1 MTKIRLIET
10 AFRDA
15 HQSLLATR
23 MRTRDMLPIAEEMD
37 KVGFFSLES
46 WGGAT
51 FDTCIRYLNED
62 PWERLRDLKELV
74 TKTPLQML
82 LRGQNLVGY
91 KHYPDDV
98 VREFVEKAY
107 TNGVDVFRIFDALND
122 IRNMEM
128 SIKVAKEQDAHV
140 QGTISYTTSPYHTI
154 DKYVEFAKELEAL
167 ECDSLAIKDMAGL
180 ISPHDT
186 YELIKTLK
194 EETDLLINLHCH
206 CTSGMTPMSYY
217 AACQAGVDLL
227 DTAISPLSWGA
238 SQPPTESVVAALQKT
253 PYDTELDLKAL
264 TKIKKYFEE
273 IRKKYSGILDP
284 ITERVDT
291 DVLLYQ
297 IPGGM
302 LSNFVSQLKE
312 QNALDRYEDV
322 LAEVP
327 RVRKDLGYPPLV
339 TPTSQIVGIQ
349 AVMNV
354 LGGER
359 YKNVSKEVKEYL
371 KGFYGRPPA
380 PINAEVSQQ
389 IIGDEKPIDCR
400 PADLLEDELDKFREE
415 GEEMGIIKKEEDV
428 LTFTLYPAVAP
439 KFLKGEAEEE
449 PLTPPKSDAPSAE
462 PSSLPTEYQVD
473 VDGESFQVK
482 VVPTGYMEIEPSEGS
497 KPSGPVEG
505 GVNSSM
511 QGMILKLKVS
521 AGDSVNEGDVV
532 AVLEAMKMENDI
544 HAPASGTVEEIF
556 VDEGDSV
563 GAGDTLMVIK

>member
-37 KVGFFSLES
+37 KVGFFSLEC

-62 PWERLRDLKELV
+62 PWERLRDIKELV
-74 TKTPLQML
+74 KKTPLQML

-98 VREFVEKAY
+98 VREFVEKSY
-107 TNGVDVFRIFDALND
+107 ENGVDVFRIFDALND
-122 IRNMEM
+122 VRNMEM
-128 SIKVAKEQDAHV
+128 SIKVAKEQGAHV

-154 DKYVEFAKELEAL
+154 EKYVELAKELEAL
-167 ECDSLAIKDMAGL
+167 ECDSIAIKDMAGL

-186 YELIKTLK
+186 YELVKSLK
-194 EETDLLINLHCH
+194 DETDLLINLHCH

-227 DTAISPLSWGA
+227 DTAISPLAWGA

-253 PYDTELDLKAL
+253 PYDTELDLKL
-264 TKIKKYFEE
+264 LNQIKKYFEE
-273 IRKKYSGILDP
+273 IREKYSGILDP

-322 LAEVP
+322 LSEVP

-380 PINAEVSQQ
+380 PIDPEIAHN
-389 IIGDEKPIDCR
+389 IIGDEKPITCR
-400 PADLLEDELDKFREE
+400 PADLLEPEMEKFREE
-415 GEEMGIIKKEEDV
+415 GEEMGIITKEEDV
-428 LTFTLYPAVAP
+428 LTFAIYPAVAP
-439 KFLKGEAEEE
+439 KFLKGETKEE
-449 PLTPPKSDAPSAE
+449 PLAPPKSDNGPSTPSAM
-462 PSSLPTEYQVD
+462 PTEYQVD

-482 VVPTGYMEIEPSEGS
+482 VVPTGYLEIEVMEGA

-505 GVNSSM
+505 GVTSPM
-511 QGMILKLKVS
+511 QGMILKLKVKE
-521 AGDSVNEGDVV
+521 GDKVTEGDVV

-544 HAPASGTVEEIF
+544 HSPKSGIVQEIF
-556 VDEGDSV
+556 VNEGDTAST
-563 GAGDTLMVIK
+563 GDTLMVIN

>member
-23 MRTRDMLPIAEEMD
+23 MRTSDMLPIAEEMD
-37 KVGFFSLES
+37 KVGFFSLEC

-62 PWERLRDLKELV
+62 PWDRLRSIKELV
-74 TKTPLQML
+74 KKTPLQML

-98 VREFVEKAY
+98 VRKFVEKSY
-107 TNGVDVFRIFDALND
+107 ENGVDVFRVFDALND
-122 IRNMEM
+122 IRNMEL
-128 SIKVAKEQDAHV
+128 SIKVAKEQEAHV
-140 QGTISYTTSPYHTI
+140 QATLSYTTSPYHTI
-154 DKYVEFAKELEAL
+154 EKYVELAKELEAL
-167 ECDSLAIKDMAGL
+167 ECDSLVIKDMAGL

-186 YELIKTLK
+186 YELVKTLK
-194 EETDLLINLHCH
+194 DETDLLINLHCH

-227 DTAISPLSWGA
+227 DTAISPLAWGA
-238 SQPPTESVVAALQKT
+238 SQPPTESVVAALKET
-253 PYDTELDLKAL
+253 PFDTELDLKL
-264 TKIKKYFEE
+264 LNQIKKYFEE
-273 IRKKYSGILDP
+273 IREKYSGIIDP

-322 LAEVP
+322 LSEVP

-380 PINAEVSQQ
+380 PVDPEVAHK
-389 IIGDEKPIDCR
+389 IIGDEEPITCR
-400 PADLLEDELDKFREE
+400 PADFLEPELEKFRVK

-439 KFLKGEAEEE
+439 KFLRGETEEE
-449 PLTPPKSDAPSAE
+449 PLAPPKSENVISTPSAV
-462 PSSLPTEYQVD
+462 PTEYQVD
-473 VDGESFQVK
+473 VDGESFEVK
-482 VVPTGYMEIEPSEGS
+482 VVPTGYLEIEPTEGV

-505 GVNSSM
+505 GVSSSM
-511 QGMILKLKVS
+511 QGMILKLKVKK
-521 AGDSVNEGDVV
+521 GDKVKEGDVV

-544 HAPASGTVEEIF
+544 HSPESGTVQDVF
-556 VDEGDSV
+556 VDEGDTV
-563 GAGDTLMVIK
+563 GTGDTLMVIK

>member
-37 KVGFFSLES
+37 KVGYFSLEC

-62 PWERLRDLKELV
+62 PWQRLRDLKELV
-74 TKTPLQML
+74 KKTPLQML

-122 IRNMEM
+122 VRNMEM
-128 SIKVAKEQDAHV
+128 AIKVAKEQDAHV
-140 QGTISYTTSPYHTI
+140 QGTLSYTTSPYHTI
-154 DKYVEFAKELEAL
+154 EKFVEIAKELEAL
-167 ECDSLAIKDMAGL
+167 ECDSVAIKDMAGL

-186 YELIKTLK
+186 YEIVKTLK

-238 SQPPTESVVAALQKT
+238 SQPPTESVVAALQGT
-253 PYDTELDLKAL
+253 PFDTGCDLKLL
-264 TKIKKYFEE
+264 TEIKKYFEE
-273 IRKKYSGILDP
+273 IREKYSGILDP

-302 LSNFVSQLKE
+302 LSNFVSQLK
-312 QNALDRYEDV
+312 QQSALDRYEDV
-322 LAEVP
+322 LKEVP
-327 RVRKDLGYPPLV
+327 LVRKDLGYPPLV

-354 LGGER
+354 LGEER
-359 YKNVSKEVKEYL
+359 YKNPSKEVKEYV
-371 KGFYGRPPA
+371 KGFYGKPPA
-380 PINAEVSQQ
+380 PIDPEIAHK
-389 IIGDEKPIDCR
+389 IIGDEEPITCR
-400 PADLLEDELDKFREE
+400 PADLLEPELEKYRKE
-415 GEEMGIIKKEEDV
+415 GEEMGIIQKEEDV

-449 PLTPPKSDAPSAE
+449 PLTPPKTDSPSEE
-462 PSSLPTEYQVD
+462 PASLPTEYQVD

-482 VVPTGYMEIEPSEGS
+482 VVPTGFMEIEATNES
-497 KPSGPVEG
+497 KNSGPVEG
-505 GVNSSM
+505 GVNSTM
-511 QGMILKLKVS
+511 QGMILKLKVNE
-521 AGDSVNEGDVV
+521 GDKVKEGDVV
-532 AVLEAMKMENDI
+532 AVLEAMKMENDV
-544 HAPASGTVEEIF
+544 HAPESGVVQKIFVEE
-556 VDEGDSV
+556 GDTV
-563 GAGDTLMVIK
+563 ATGETLMVIK